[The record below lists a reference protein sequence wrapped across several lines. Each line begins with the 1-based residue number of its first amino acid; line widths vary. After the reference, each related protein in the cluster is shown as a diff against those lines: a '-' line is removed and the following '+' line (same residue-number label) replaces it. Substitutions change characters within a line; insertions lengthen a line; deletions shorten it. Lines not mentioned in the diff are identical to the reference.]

1 MAWRRQLL
9 LIAAKPWDFFSPWV
23 MSPMKGWLGSP
34 PGVVTVVELGFQL
47 AEMAGP
53 VTGGLQDVG
62 FDWSGLHPPRISACG
77 VGIFVG
83 HRLALVH

>member
-1 MAWRRQLL
+1 
-9 LIAAKPWDFFSPWV
+9 

-34 PGVVTVVELGFQL
+34 PGIVTVVELGFQL

-53 VTGGLQDVG
+53 ETGGLRDVG
-62 FDWSGLHPPRISACG
+62 FDWSGLYPPRISACG

-83 HRLALVH
+83 HGHAGASALTVAVMVPGGAAVGSS

>member
-1 MAWRRQLL
+1 M
-9 LIAAKPWDFFSPWV
+9 I
-23 MSPMKGWLGSP
+23 
-34 PGVVTVVELGFQL
+34 VVELGFQL

-77 VGIFVG
+77 VGIFLGHGHAGTSALTVAVMVQEGATVG
-83 HRLALVH
+83 SS